1 MMRPYLRNLLFVFS
15 LLGIQN
21 SFSKKA
27 QFEFFNGNKTKIKN
41 PFRLRDPF
49 KRKRLKLKGSKGRY
63 SAFLKGSFFS
73 NLPSIENV
81 PLNNIR
87 VVGVLLGRN
96 RRAMAKIKKGNSLM
110 KDTYILKEGMRL
122 GRDNAE
128 IKAILPGGIVVV
140 EKIRNVYDKEEYLET
155 VIPITSD

>member
-1 MMRPYLRNLLFVFS
+1 MIWLFLRNLLLVFS
-15 LLGIQN
+15 LFGIQN
-21 SFSKKA
+21 VFSQKP

-81 PLNNIR
+81 PLDNIR

-96 RRAMAKIKKGNSLM
+96 RRAMAKIKKGDTLM

-155 VIPITSD
+155 IIPITSD

>member
-1 MMRPYLRNLLFVFS
+1 MTKKIKIFTIIGLLTFSNLVMGS
-15 LLGIQN
+15 RQ
-21 SFSKKA
+21 K
-27 QFEFFNGNKTKIKN
+27 FEFFNGNKTSIKN
-41 PFRLRDPF
+41 PFALRDPF
-49 KRKRLKLKGSKGRY
+49 KRKRIRLKGSKGKY

-81 PLNNIR
+81 PINQIKI
-87 VVGVLLGRN
+87 VGVLLGKN
-96 RRAMAKIKKGNSLM
+96 RRAMAKILRGSELT

-140 EKIRNVYDKEEYLET
+140 EKIRNVYNQEEYLET
-155 VIPITSD
+155 IIPISTE